1 MTVAASAPDAP
12 RQPASAPAPSAA
24 QPAPASAPG
33 APSAPG
39 LREPAF
45 GMAVGELLP
54 KLREERGLTQQ
65 QLADRLYVT
74 RQAVSRWERGET
86 RPGIDMLKLIA
97 AALDVPVTLLLEMP
111 PEGAFCQSCGMYLT
125 RDEDRA
131 HAVDGTPSDEWCAWC
146 VREDG
151 SYAADC
157 TMEEMIEL
165 CAPMMAQANDVAPDE
180 AISLMGVVL
189 PQLRRWREE

>member
-1 MTVAASAPDAP
+1 MTAPAPTSDA
-12 RQPASAPAPSAA
+12 PASAPAPDAV
-24 QPAPASAPG
+24 QPTSGAPA
-33 APSAPG
+33 APG

-54 KLREERGLTQQ
+54 KLREEHGLTQQ

-97 AALDVPVTLLLEMP
+97 ATLDVPVTLLLEMP

-131 HAVDGTPSDEWCAWC
+131 HAADGTPSDEWCTWC
-146 VREDG
+146 VKEDG
-151 SYAADC
+151 SYATDC
-157 TMEEMIEL
+157 TMEEMIEF

-189 PQLRRWREE
+189 PQLKRWREE